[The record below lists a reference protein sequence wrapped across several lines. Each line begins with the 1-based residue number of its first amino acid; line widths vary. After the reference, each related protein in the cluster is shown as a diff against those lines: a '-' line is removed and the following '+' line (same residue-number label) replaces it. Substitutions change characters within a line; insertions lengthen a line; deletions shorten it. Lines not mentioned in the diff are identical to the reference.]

1 MSKNNFKLNLNKQV
15 VSKLNEKKIVGG
27 QNHLGLPI
35 SEDPTCPYS
44 DWICFNTDKCFSAD
58 NNCPSD
64 NYQCPWSGPNTQ

>member
-44 DWICFNTDKCFSAD
+44 DWICFK
-58 NNCPSD
+58 SD
-64 NYQCPWSGPNTQ
+64 LSGQCGWSYHTNSNDSPR